1 MKLKTIDIESF
12 EEAFGEKTS
21 EFVRDKI
28 LSYDFSYQEVSKDE
42 KEKLVLSIIKKID
55 SGLSRSGEHRLN
67 EWDKGWAENRDQ
79 LEKDLS
85 FESLIPKYFGKL
97 PYVRWKQE
105 FIKPASNNFEYNM
118 VQTLQYWLFEKFF
131 SSVESIYEFG
141 CGTSH
146 NLFRAAQ
153 TNPDAEIW
161 GLDWA
166 ASSQETISLI
176 NKNLNLNFNSHKFD
190 FFNIDEQFKLNKN
203 SGVYTFAAL
212 EQVGESHKD
221 FINYLLDQNPEV
233 CLHVE
238 PIAEIIDENNLND
251 YLSIQYFKGR
261 NYLSSFYDYLL
272 ELESENKIEILM
284 SKPSFVGSQYINGYS
299 LVAWKPKN
307 A

>member
-67 EWDKGWAENRDQ
+67 EWNKGWAENRDQ

-118 VQTLQYWLFEKFF
+118 VQTLQYWLFESF
-131 SSVESIYEFG
+131 S
-141 CGTSH
+141 
-146 NLFRAAQ
+146 
-153 TNPDAEIW
+153 
-161 GLDWA
+161 
-166 ASSQETISLI
+166 
-176 NKNLNLNFNSHKFD
+176 
-190 FFNIDEQFKLNKN
+190 
-203 SGVYTFAAL
+203 
-212 EQVGESHKD
+212 
-221 FINYLLDQNPEV
+221 LL
-233 CLHVE
+233 L
-238 PIAEIIDENNLND
+238 
-251 YLSIQYFKGR
+251 
-261 NYLSSFYDYLL
+261 
-272 ELESENKIEILM
+272 
-284 SKPSFVGSQYINGYS
+284 SQYMN
-299 LVAWKPKN
+299 LVAELRIIYLGLLKQIPMQKYGAWTGLHLRKKQSV
-307 A
+307 